1 MSHFY
6 EKDMSGCGIIAIMN
20 EKGVDISGERVMSA
34 IASMRERTNGLGGG
48 FAAYGIYP
56 EYRDLY
62 AFHIMFDTHQAKDE
76 TETFLKA
83 RCLMQDE
90 EPIPTRP
97 NRYITNPP
105 LLWRYFLRP
114 KDQYINGKSEADF
127 MVSLVMH
134 INANVVGAFV
144 ASSGK
149 NMGVFKGV
157 GYPEDIGDFFRL
169 DEYKGYIWTAHGRFP
184 TNSQG
189 WWGGAHPFSLLDWTV
204 VHNGEISSYGINKRY
219 LEHFGYRCTLFTDTE
234 VIAYLFDLLIRKHG
248 LPLELAA
255 KVLSAPFWDEIGRME
270 GSQRDFFTSL
280 RIIYGSALVNGPFAV
295 VVGHASGMVGLNDR
309 IKLRPLVAARD
320 GDMLYIASEDS
331 AIREICPHPQKVWM
345 PKAGEPVVGTLKP
358 PIQEENRKWEGRS
371 QPHPQWFGHPYR

>member
-1 MSHFY
+1 LSEFY
-6 EKDMSGCGIIAIMN
+6 EKDISGCGIIGIMN
-20 EKGVDISGERVMSA
+20 ERGLDISGEWVMSA
-34 IASMRERTNGLGGG
+34 IASMRERGNGLGGG

-56 EYRDLY
+56 EYRDYY
-62 AFHIMFDTHQAKDE
+62 AFHVMFDDHRAKEE
-76 TETFLKA
+76 TEALLET
-83 RCLMQDE
+83 RCLIGKD

-97 NRYITNPP
+97 DRNIANPP
-105 LLWRYFLRP
+105 LLWRYFLKP
-114 KDQYINGKSEADF
+114 SEEYINGTSEADF
-127 MVSLVMH
+127 MVNLVMD
-134 INANVVGAFV
+134 INARIPGSFV

-157 GYPEDIGDFFRL
+157 GYPEDIGNFFRL

-234 VIAYLFDLLIRKHG
+234 VMAYLFDLLIRKHQ

-255 KVLSAPFWDEIGRME
+255 KILSTPFWDEIGRME
-270 GSQRDFFTSL
+270 EKQRQFFTAL
-280 RIIYGSALVNGPFAV
+280 RIVYGSALVNGPFAV
-295 VVGHASGMVGLNDR
+295 VVGHTNGMVGLNDR
-309 IKLRPLVAARD
+309 VKLRPLIAARD

-331 AIREICPHPQKVWM
+331 AIREICPHPEKVWM
-345 PKAGEPVVGTLKP
+345 PRAGEPVIGILKSP
-358 PIQEENRKWEGRS
+358 VQEESRMWKGES
-371 QPHPQWFGHPYR
+371 LPLQHWFGQSYR

>member
-1 MSHFY
+1 MSEFY
-6 EKDMSGCGIIAIMN
+6 EKDIGGCGIIGIMN
-20 EKGVDISGERVMSA
+20 ERGLDISGEWVMSA
-34 IASMRERTNGLGGG
+34 IASMRERGNGLGGG

-56 EYRDLY
+56 EYRDYY
-62 AFHIMFDTHQAKDE
+62 AFHLMFDHPQTKEE

-83 RCLMQDE
+83 RCIMEQG

-97 NRYITNPP
+97 NRNITKPP
-105 LLWRYFLRP
+105 LLWRYFLKP
-114 KDQYINGKSEADF
+114 KEQYINGTGEADF
-127 MVSLVMH
+127 VVSLVMD
-134 INANVVGAFV
+134 INAKIAGSFV

-189 WWGGAHPFSLLDWTV
+189 WWGGAHPFGLLDWTV

-219 LEHFGYRCTLFTDTE
+219 LENFGYRCTLFTDTE
-234 VIAYLFDLLIRKHG
+234 VMAYLFDLLIRKHQ
-248 LPLELAA
+248 LPLKLAA

-270 GSQRDFFTSL
+270 EKERKFFTAL
-280 RIIYGSALVNGPFAV
+280 RIVYGSALVNGPFAV
-295 VVGHASGMVGLNDR
+295 VVGSTNGMVGLNDR
-309 IKLRPLVAARD
+309 IKLRPLIAARD

-331 AIREICPHPQKVWM
+331 AIREICSHPEKVWM
-345 PKAGEPVVGTLKP
+345 PRAGEPIVGILKSS
-358 PIQEENRKWEGRS
+358 IQEDELKWESES
-371 QPHPQWFGHPYR
+371 QLHQQRFRHPYQ